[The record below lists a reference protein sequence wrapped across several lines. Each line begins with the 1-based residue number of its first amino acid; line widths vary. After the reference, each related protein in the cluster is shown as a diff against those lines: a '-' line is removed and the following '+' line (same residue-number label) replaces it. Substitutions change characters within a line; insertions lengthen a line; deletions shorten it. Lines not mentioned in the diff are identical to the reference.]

1 MSPMDRALRRWTE
14 AHLPDHWRGSGPPDW
29 TALAVEASNRR
40 FYRVRR
46 PGGSGETL
54 VAMRSPPALENN
66 DQFETL
72 AGVLDRAGVTAPRI
86 LATDRERGFFLTTD
100 LGPTHLADLYATAAD
115 EVLPAALATLH
126 RIQSIDDP
134 VVPPYTLTRFRDELG
149 IYTEWFLGRLLD
161 RAPPD
166 ALDDAFEALL
176 AATRRQPRCC
186 VHRDFHGR
194 NLLRQPDG
202 SVGVVDFQDALIG
215 PATYDLASL
224 LRDCY
229 HAFPEATVAR
239 WRDAFVAASPL
250 PLDRATFAADMDL
263 VALQRQLKAV
273 GIFARLSLR
282 DGRDSHLPHVVP
294 VLERIATLA
303 AHHGSATPALGVLA
317 AHVESVLP
325 AARARLG
332 AGP

>member
-1 MSPMDRALRRWTE
+1 M
-14 AHLPDHWRGSGPPDW
+14 
-29 TALAVEASNRR
+29 
-40 FYRVRR
+40 
-46 PGGSGETL
+46 
-54 VAMRSPPALENN
+54 
-66 DQFETL
+66 
-72 AGVLDRAGVTAPRI
+72 
-86 LATDRERGFFLTTD
+86 
-100 LGPTHLADLYATAAD
+100 
-115 EVLPAALATLH
+115 
-126 RIQSIDDP
+126 
-134 VVPPYTLTRFRDELG
+134 
-149 IYTEWFLGRLLD
+149 
-161 RAPPD
+161 
-166 ALDDAFEALL
+166 
-176 AATRRQPRCC
+176 
-186 VHRDFHGR
+186 HRDFHGR

-250 PLDRATFAADMDL
+250 PLERATFALDMDL

-294 VLERIATLA
+294 VLERVA
-303 AHHGSATPALGVLA
+303 VLA
-317 AHVESVLP
+317 AARASAAPVLAGLADHVEAILP

-332 AGP
+332 ARP